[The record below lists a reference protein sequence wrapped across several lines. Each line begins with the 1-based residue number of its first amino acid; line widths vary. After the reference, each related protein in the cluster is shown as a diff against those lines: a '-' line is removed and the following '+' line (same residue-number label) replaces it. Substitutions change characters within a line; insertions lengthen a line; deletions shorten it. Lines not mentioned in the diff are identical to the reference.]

1 MLDIKKVYSFNF
13 PTPVRFGAGVI
24 KELGSY
30 LKDNNLS
37 SFYLRIIWKGSG
49 SSTNRNNSIL
59 SEKPICGCKNVRL
72 LDRRELP
79 RELRDVCMQRHSI
92 QS

>member
-30 LKDNNLS
+30 LKDNNLCILVQLIY
-37 SFYLRIIWKGSG
+37 F
-49 SSTNRNNSIL
+49 NRCPNPDKFENDTIQLEVSNL
-59 SEKPICGCKNVRL
+59 KLICQKQFNFVL
-72 LDRRELP
+72 A
-79 RELRDVCMQRHSI
+79 
-92 QS
+92 